1 MEYTKIQYISVLQ
14 RFNVFRKI
22 MILRKRKQ
30 MYVGVTREGLP
41 GAGLAPQSPKIQ
53 KRVIQTQYSCGGVH
67 MLG

>member
-1 MEYTKIQYISVLQ
+1 
-14 RFNVFRKI
+14 
-22 MILRKRKQ
+22 

-67 MLG
+67 ILG